1 MKLCFLLLQ
10 SFQNIES
17 FWSKDIKFFP
27 SEGQPPPPPSRLC
40 AQSARYSL
48 QIYFQIKDS
57 KSGKLCVFDICTC
70 ICQVLTVVASK
81 SEVL

>member
-1 MKLCFLLLQ
+1 MDRQTDRQGQILMPP
-10 SFQNIES
+10 
-17 FWSKDIKFFP
+17 DYRHGGIKFFP
-27 SEGQPPPPPSRLC
+27 SEEQPPPSRLC

-57 KSGKLCVFDICTC
+57 KSGKLCVLDICTC
-70 ICQVLTVVASK
+70 SCQVLTVVAGK